1 MLDREKTILAINN
14 IMEKNEIKIQEL
26 PFLNKINL
34 RLNPNNNQHMSI
46 CENILET
53 ILPIQSNTYSQNK
66 KVKSIWLSP
75 DEWLVVYDDDDDI
88 FINLKDKLGDIEAS
102 VTDISENR
110 TVIRI
115 SGKNIFI
122 LLSKFLVL
130 DLEKNLSTQ
139 TSCVQTLF
147 VKVPVLL
154 LRNNKD
160 NQTPEVDI
168 FVNKSHANYIYN
180 LIIDGTKNLDF

>member
-1 MLDREKTILAINN
+1 
-14 IMEKNEIKIQEL
+14 
-26 PFLNKINL
+26 
-34 RLNPNNNQHMSI
+34 MSI

-115 SGKNIFI
+115 SGKNI
-122 LLSKFLVL
+122 LSCTTLTYLKIVTVC
-130 DLEKNLSTQ
+130 LE
-139 TSCVQTLF
+139 
-147 VKVPVLL
+147 
-154 LRNNKD
+154 
-160 NQTPEVDI
+160 
-168 FVNKSHANYIYN
+168 
-180 LIIDGTKNLDF
+180 